1 MQQQPDFLYRKAFL
15 AWAAVVAVFF
25 VTTALPIA
33 TLAVGYAWGF
43 SNLLTGKSIAAL
55 VAFSAVVVLVLLEAA
70 WLFVD
75 GVNREYTGVRR
86 LWELRLLRRRGCRA
100 LRFAHPAG
108 LALLAWRE
116 LVLIGDAIGFL
127 SSHMCHTDETEET

>member
-1 MQQQPDFLYRKAFL
+1 MQQPDLLYRKAFL
-15 AWAAVVAVFF
+15 AWVAVVAVFF
-25 VTTALPIA
+25 VTTIFPIA
-33 TLAVGYAWGF
+33 ILAVGHAWGF
-43 SNLLTGKSIAAL
+43 NRLLTGRSAAAL
-55 VAFSAVVVLVLLEAA
+55 VAFSAVVVLILIEMV

-75 GVNREYTGVRR
+75 RVNREYTGVRR
-86 LWELRLLRRRGCRA
+86 LWGLRLLRRRGCRA